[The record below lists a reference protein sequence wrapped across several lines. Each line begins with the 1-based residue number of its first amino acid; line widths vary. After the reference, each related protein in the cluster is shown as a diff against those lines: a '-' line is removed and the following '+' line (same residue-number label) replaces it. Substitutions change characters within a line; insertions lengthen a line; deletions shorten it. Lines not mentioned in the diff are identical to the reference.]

1 MANQPRVGIF
11 IDGPNLYG
19 GARDLT
25 GDGRLDIPA
34 FVQWVASGRS
44 IEEAVFWTAQLKQSV
59 DATKY
64 AGQQRFFADIAN
76 RIPNAR
82 VGRAHLVRRQGRWV
96 EKGVDVGVAL
106 DLVAGAFEDRWDV
119 GIAVT
124 AQCLVRT
131 LAESNLYSHH
141 RLVEALER
149 GVTRRR
155 EVERLAQWLVICC
168 PSNKHLCALLLPPRS
183 KASSR
188 LLEQL
193 VKSRLEHRLNAAL
206 QSVARRPERPLLAQ
220 NHRQCPAN
228 GGFSVRALRREVPGR
243 QELYFRANIH
253 LPENGQ

>member
-124 AQCLVRT
+124 GDGDLARVGPLLRDLGKRFEVVCCKGSLSGLLAAQADQVTT
-131 LAESNLYSHH
+131 LDA
-141 RLVEALER
+141 
-149 GVTRRR
+149 
-155 EVERLAQWLVICC
+155 
-168 PSNKHLCALLLPPRS
+168 
-183 KASSR
+183 
-188 LLEQL
+188 
-193 VKSRLEHRLNAAL
+193 AAL
-206 QSVARRPERPLLAQ
+206 SMFPR
-220 NHRQCPAN
+220 
-228 GGFSVRALRREVPGR
+228 
-243 QELYFRANIH
+243 
-253 LPENGQ
+253 